1 MPIIYL
7 NLAEDN
13 NVVTVHSTVAGRF
26 FVWECANSQV
36 QHGPS
41 ENTKQKTHRI
51 SWYSKTK
58 S

>member
-7 NLAEDN
+7 NLAEVN
-13 NVVTVHSTVAGRF
+13 NVVTVHSIVVGRF
-26 FVWECANSQV
+26 FVWECANSEV

-51 SWYSKTK
+51 S
-58 S
+58 